1 MSSLSNRGE
10 EKEEGFLINGLI
22 ISLSISYL
30 LFPEPNV
37 CTLAFLLD
45 SFTDRPNLHTSRPG
59 GGVAQLV
66 EHLICIQGVA
76 GSTPV
81 ASTIFPYKKDD

>member
-1 MSSLSNRGE
+1 MAR
-10 EKEEGFLINGLI
+10 
-22 ISLSISYL
+22 
-30 LFPEPNV
+30 LFMF
-37 CTLAFLLD
+37 FLLD
-45 SFTDRPNLHTSRPG
+45 SHGPHRNVCLSRPG

-81 ASTIFPYKKDD
+81 ASTI